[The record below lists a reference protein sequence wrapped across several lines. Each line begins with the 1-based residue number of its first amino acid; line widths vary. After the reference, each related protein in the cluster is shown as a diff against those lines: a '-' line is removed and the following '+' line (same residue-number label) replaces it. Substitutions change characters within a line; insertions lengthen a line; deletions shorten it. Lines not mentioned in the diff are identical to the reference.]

1 MPIVRGGFL
10 GDGITY
16 SSNARSRENS
26 YNDSLSVR
34 TDDLR
39 MFLQAMMNMGRSSS
53 RDDVQLS
60 FEGAAEYYWSMLID
74 RMR

>member
-1 MPIVRGGFL
+1 
-10 GDGITY
+10 
-16 SSNARSRENS
+16 
-26 YNDSLSVR
+26 
-34 TDDLR
+34 